1 MATGCLAAYPTR
13 HPEQKAVIAALEEL
27 CAAYG
32 QTLIIKSDQETHFTG
47 ALVQNGLKTCRMTGN
62 SVWPNIPTLLE

>member
-47 ALVQNGLKTCRMTGN
+47 ALVQNGLKT
-62 SVWPNIPTLLE
+62 